1 MSIFTFALRENL
13 RQKLTLPLLLL
24 FPLVLLLV
32 PSMPGSLPMSFSL
45 FGLLNFYSAFLLVR
59 TVAEDRMRGV
69 LVRIASSPISHAHY
83 LSSHLAAG
91 SLLLILQSLVLLV
104 ASFIVYGSGTTNYLL
119 LFILYCSYSVM
130 TLSFSLAWNTMFH
143 SYTTS
148 FALFSGVGSILCLVS
163 GVTFPLRFL
172 PPSMQRMVRV
182 LPTYWLAHGLEA
194 LYEQA
199 GASLL
204 LAVVILL
211 IFAGIFLLVG
221 SRRRL

>member
-1 MSIFTFALRENL
+1 
-13 RQKLTLPLLLL
+13 
-24 FPLVLLLV
+24 
-32 PSMPGSLPMSFSL
+32 MSFSL

-83 LSSHLAAG
+83 LTSHLAAG
-91 SLLLILQSLVLLV
+91 SLLLITQSLVLII
-104 ASFIVYGSGTTNYLL
+104 ASLIVHGSNTTNYLL

-130 TLSFSLAWNTMFH
+130 TLSFSLAWNTMFR

-163 GVTFPLRFL
+163 GLTFPLRFL
-172 PPSMQRMVRV
+172 PPAMQRMVRV

-194 LYEQA
+194 LNEQA

-204 LAVVILL
+204 LSVVILL

>member
-13 RQKLTLPLLLL
+13 RQRLTLPLLLL

-83 LSSHLAAG
+83 LFSHLAAG

-104 ASFIVYGSGTTNYLL
+104 ASFIVHGSGTTNYLL
-119 LFILYCSYSVM
+119 LFFLYCSYSVM
-130 TLSFSLAWNTMFH
+130 TLSFSLAWNTMFR

-163 GVTFPLRFL
+163 GLTFPLRFL
-172 PPSMQRMVRV
+172 PPAMQRMVRV

-194 LYEQA
+194 LNEQA

>member
-32 PSMPGSLPMSFSL
+32 PSMPGSLPMAFSL

-83 LSSHLAAG
+83 LTSHLAAG
-91 SLLLILQSLVLLV
+91 SLLLITQSLVLLV
-104 ASFIVYGSGTTNYLL
+104 ASFIVHGSGTTNYLL

-130 TLSFSLAWNTMFH
+130 TLSFSLAWNTMFR

-163 GVTFPLRFL
+163 GLTFPLRFL
-172 PPSMQRMVRV
+172 PPAMQRMVRV

>member
-1 MSIFTFALRENL
+1 MSIFTFALKENL

-69 LVRIASSPISHAHY
+69 LVRIASSPISHTHY
-83 LSSHLAAG
+83 LTSHLAAG

-104 ASFIVYGSGTTNYLL
+104 ASFIVHGSGTTNYLL

-130 TLSFSLAWNTMFH
+130 TLSFSLAWNTMFR

-163 GVTFPLRFL
+163 GLTFPLRFL
-172 PPSMQRMVRV
+172 PPAMQRMVRV